1 MSGLRPQTPKLS
13 SRPRSTQ
20 PATGSKLNPSAH
32 LSQTPKSPPLTTSH
46 NANISSQPTTYPF
59 LNHSPGHYLAPKETP
74 GTGVKIKIKASTTPE
89 AKTRLTKTPL
99 GPRPRLGQDTMRG
112 LTNSDSMDSMGSG
125 WIAGSSHGGDL
136 YGDEVDDGEIGPTE
150 TVMVSV
156 RYVSK
161 SALA

>member
-1 MSGLRPQTPKLS
+1 
-13 SRPRSTQ
+13 
-20 PATGSKLNPSAH
+20 
-32 LSQTPKSPPLTTSH
+32 
-46 NANISSQPTTYPF
+46 
-59 LNHSPGHYLAPKETP
+59 
-74 GTGVKIKIKASTTPE
+74 
-89 AKTRLTKTPL
+89 
-99 GPRPRLGQDTMRG
+99 MRG